1 MSVKLSNDTLKAYE
15 SAKEIYA
22 KIGVD
27 TDKAIENTL
36 STPVSMHC
44 WQGDDVRGFLFDL
57 PLSGGIQTTGNY
69 PGRARTC
76 SELRDD
82 ISKAMS
88 LIPSNKLRLNLHAI
102 YADTDKKIDLNEIEP
117 EHYASWVDF
126 AKEKN
131 IALDFNPTCFSHPM
145 AASGFT
151 ISSNKKEVRDY
162 WIEHCRRSRRIS
174 EYFGKQLGEKS
185 VNNLWFPD
193 GYKDTPFD
201 REGPR
206 RRAIESLD
214 KILSDPVDK
223 KYNLD
228 SIESKVFGIGAESYT
243 VISSEMALGYAAS
256 RNIACCLDA
265 GHFHPTEVISD
276 KISSVLCFTEELM
289 LHVSRPVRWDS
300 DHVVLFDDET
310 KEICKEIVRNDATN
324 RVYIALDYFDAS
336 INRIAAWTIGARN
349 VRKALLYALLEPSAY
364 LKNLQ
369 DEGRFTELLAVTEEL
384 KTLPFGEIWN
394 EYLEREN
401 MPGAEWIED
410 VFEYEKNV
418 LALRK

>member
-15 SAKEIYA
+15 AAKEIYA

-117 EHYASWVDF
+117 EHYASWIDF

-201 REGPR
+201 REMR
-206 RRAIESLD
+206 L
-214 KILSDPVDK
+214 
-223 KYNLD
+223 
-228 SIESKVFGIGAESYT
+228 
-243 VISSEMALGYAAS
+243 AA
-256 RNIACCLDA
+256 
-265 GHFHPTEVISD
+265 
-276 KISSVLCFTEELM
+276 
-289 LHVSRPVRWDS
+289 
-300 DHVVLFDDET
+300 
-310 KEICKEIVRNDATN
+310 
-324 RVYIALDYFDAS
+324 
-336 INRIAAWTIGARN
+336 AR
-349 VRKALLYALLEPSAY
+349 
-364 LKNLQ
+364 
-369 DEGRFTELLAVTEEL
+369 
-384 KTLPFGEIWN
+384 
-394 EYLEREN
+394 
-401 MPGAEWIED
+401 
-410 VFEYEKNV
+410 
-418 LALRK
+418 